1 MIREKIIGLLIGVS
15 LISAIPAAAQGMGHS
30 WFMRG
35 SIVGADKTG
44 QVVCIGKADGAEVGQ
59 VLQVYRVFFQAGQT
73 KGAARRDAVGHV
85 RIDHLFDDHF
95 AHVLV
100 VDGRPARNDIVEL
113 QRSH

>member
-1 MIREKIIGLLIGVS
+1 MMTHKFRGVLAGMALIAA
-15 LISAIPAAAQGMGHS
+15 LPAAAQAVGHS

-44 QVVCIGKADGAEVGQ
+44 PVVCIGKADGAEVGQ
-59 VLQVYRVFFQAGQT
+59 VLQVYRVAFVAGQT

-95 AHVLV
+95 AHVSV
-100 VDGRPARNDIVEL
+100 VDGKPATNDIVEL